1 MVSQNQ
7 KPNSFLKNSIYHAI
21 LKKKKGEEMT
31 QNYSM
36 FSAVFRI
43 KLPKCN
49 LNNKRKMLKINKS
62 SVTF

>member
-21 LKKKKGEEMT
+21 LKKKGEEMT

-36 FSAVFRI
+36 FSAVFLI

-49 LNNKRKMLKINKS
+49 LNN
-62 SVTF
+62 

>member
-7 KPNSFLKNSIYHAI
+7 KPNSFLKKQHISCN

-36 FSAVFRI
+36 FSAVFLI

-49 LNNKRKMLKINKS
+49 LNN
-62 SVTF
+62 